1 MATKKPQEAA
11 EDAVKEEAKA
21 EEAPK
26 SAWDEEMTIYVPRK
40 AKGDDQ
46 SWMLMVND
54 RLLYVP
60 ANGKMQTLPR
70 PFAEVLQAAV
80 EAETRAEEYSEMV
93 TRKAMEASKYI
104 Q

>member
-1 MATKKPQEAA
+1 MATKKPEQA
-11 EDAVKEEAKA
+11 EEAVKEEAKA
-21 EEAPK
+21 EAPQDPW
-26 SAWDEEMTIYVPRK
+26 AEEMTIYVPRK

-60 ANGKMQTLPR
+60 ANGKMQTLPK

-80 EAETRAEEYSEMV
+80 DAEARAEEYSEMV